1 VSDDQPTP
9 ETDAVPDPGSTALA
23 VAEAPASAPAEP
35 SPSAAPPASAE
46 PTASATA
53 PTAVEAPT
61 PAPAPDPVA
70 APAAS
75 PRPKRGSVQ
84 VPVWLLAVLGVLV
97 IGVGAFFVG
106 RETASSSSGTS
117 GPDTLA
123 EAVEMTARGD
133 MEMGD
138 FDVAT
143 LLEALRENDELD
155 LGVLEDLILDQIRG
169 R

>member
-9 ETDAVPDPGSTALA
+9 ETDAVPDAGPTAVA
-23 VAEAPASAPAEP
+23 VAEAPASAPADP
-35 SPSAAPPASAE
+35 APSAE
-46 PTASATA
+46 PPAPAEPTATA
-53 PTAVEAPT
+53 PTAVEAPI
-61 PAPAPDPVA
+61 PAPTPEPVA
-70 APAAS
+70 GPAAS
-75 PRPKRGSVQ
+75 PPPKRGSVQ
-84 VPVWLLAVLGVLV
+84 VPVWLLVVLGLLV